1 MTSYLKKNNN
11 HVLGVDV
18 APTAVE
24 IARSRY
30 PDVQFEACDIN
41 DKNFMVFLDDEY
53 GLLSNGGGIDLVF
66 ASQTFSYL
74 SNWKMLV
81 NDLSKRAR
89 HLLISLY
96 LPEEPMGFVKSS
108 DDLMSEIC
116 AHFNLLEVVNLK
128 VARHNILFCE
138 NKNLGA

>member
-1 MTSYLKKNNN
+1 
-11 HVLGVDV
+11 
-18 APTAVE
+18 
-24 IARSRY
+24 
-30 PDVQFEACDIN
+30 
-41 DKNFMVFLDDEY
+41 
-53 GLLSNGGGIDLVF
+53 
-66 ASQTFSYL
+66 
-74 SNWKMLV
+74 MLV